1 MVLQKKIQIG
11 RNSSCWSIFRMD
23 FLRQDKD
30 TGKQAALQSIP

>member
-11 RNSSCWSIFRMD
+11 RNSSFWGIFRMD
-23 FLRQDKD
+23 VLRQD